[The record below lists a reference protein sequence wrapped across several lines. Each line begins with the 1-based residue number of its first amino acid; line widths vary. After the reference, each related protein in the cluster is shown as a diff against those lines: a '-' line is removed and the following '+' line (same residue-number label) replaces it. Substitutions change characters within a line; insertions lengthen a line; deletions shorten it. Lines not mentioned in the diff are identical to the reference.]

1 MNYHSGAMTAAADPS
16 LLVRLIGIT
25 LAGLLG
31 ALGGWSLVA
40 ALGWSGVP
48 GAVLALFV
56 AMTLATGL
64 FGAWVTLL
72 RAVGRR

>member
-1 MNYHSGAMTAAADPS
+1 MNYHCGAMTPAAAPA
-16 LLVRLIGIT
+16 LLVRLIGIA

-31 ALGGWSLVA
+31 AVGGWGLVA

-56 AMTLATGL
+56 AMILATG
-64 FGAWVTLL
+64 FFAAWVTLL
-72 RAVGRR
+72 RAVSRR